1 MNPTPPNNA
10 SIDPRPDP
18 DPHWC
23 TECNTNI
30 LEPVC
35 WYNSRPYHAHCLP
48 VSREEFN
55 HLLMRVEK
63 LEQMKDLYIHTII
76 PEPTPI
82 PKNIETKLRILQY
95 PNPEGISREE
105 ASWRDFARFV
115 LKLMNEPNGIRRL
128 ENVVVDELLHRVYK
142 NVDKFEDNFDQT

>member
-1 MNPTPPNNA
+1 
-10 SIDPRPDP
+10 
-18 DPHWC
+18 
-23 TECNTNI
+23 
-30 LEPVC
+30 
-35 WYNSRPYHAHCLP
+35 
-48 VSREEFN
+48 
-55 HLLMRVEK
+55 
-63 LEQMKDLYIHTII
+63 MKDLYIHVII

-95 PNPEGISREE
+95 PNPEGIPSEE